1 VGRHTLVILLC
12 AAALVALFLYWLAR
26 MPDAGA

>member
-1 VGRHTLVILLC
+1 VGRHTLAIL
-12 AAALVALFLYWLAR
+12 AAAAVLVAMFLYWLAR